1 MSSVLSFSVLL
12 PLAALRTGDATIRRV
27 GAVDRCDACCGA
39 PMNAR
44 SCCGLTAGPA
54 LLAAVPLSSTVP
66 SFPGVC
72 ACALPPAMSVLWL
85 SGDSSTAAATICVCV
100 RGDICCAARARRVRH
115 VVNHRHRSFGS
126 GVYMLRHC
134 VILSLQYW
142 WCCSLDWSCVC
153 RLATVI
159 RHASLIVARIRHC
172 FAIF

>member
-12 PLAALRTGDATIRRV
+12 PLAALRTGDATIRRM

-54 LLAAVPLSSTVP
+54 LLAAVLLSSTVP

-85 SGDSSTAAATICVCV
+85 SGDSGTAAATVCVCV
-100 RGDICCAARARRVRH
+100 RGDACCAARAR
-115 VVNHRHRSFGS
+115 VVFVMSS
-126 GVYMLRHC
+126 VIGVGP
-134 VILSLQYW
+134 SAPAFT
-142 WCCSLDWSCVC
+142 CCGTASSCPCGTGGAAPWTGPVYVGWPPSSVM
-153 RLATVI
+153 RA
-159 RHASLIVARIRHC
+159 
-172 FAIF
+172 